1 MGFRK
6 HLSNNFNG
14 VLISSALQME
24 GLIYFNYSYVLLG
37 SDMTLYFG
45 SEEKKPV
52 KTQTNI
58 PFGSCL
64 LLSWIWEIIEAL
76 DYVFCRPKWGFTDPT
91 IAYCCWQRVQA
102 WALVSI
108 CSAVWSIAS
117 DKAWLRMKQHSWV
130 DPTNP
135 RPTLCLSPDSM
146 WTSSVGCHSQPWETL
161 ETGTY

>member
-24 GLIYFNYSYVLLG
+24 GFIYFNYSYVLLG

-58 PFGSCL
+58 LFGSCL